1 MVIFC
6 FIVREECTT
15 IMKKYYAVKKGRK
28 TGIYHSWEEC
38 KKQVDKYQGAQYKSF
53 ILVEDAKRYLSEENK
68 IKIEQQPKLSKST
81 TRLKQDNHSL
91 TTDQKQAYNHLLS
104 GKNIF
109 LTGGAGTGKSF
120 VLNQFIETVEKQ
132 GKNVLVC
139 APTGIAAINVK
150 GVTIHRCFQASPEPQ
165 VIHNIKKVPQ
175 VVKESDIIIID
186 EISMC
191 RIDLFDFVV
200 RTIMKA
206 EEQSLSRKQIIV
218 VGDFFQ
224 LPPVTTPNDKKVLK
238 ELYPKYNKGYAFES
252 TNWQDL
258 DFYMIELKEVIRQN
272 DPEFIRELNKI
283 RIGDVSGIAY
293 FNQHAKHQK
302 IDDGIIL
309 TATNKVANNI
319 NHERLNKI
327 SSRAKIYKSIISGD
341 VKSYDKPTED
351 ELRLKAGARVM
362 VLINDSEENF
372 YQNGS
377 FGVIEELNEKSV
389 TVCLDANNLKIE
401 FGYHEWVIEDYVLAK
416 SIDDEIEDHKL
427 RKKKVGSFS
436 QIPLKLAYAIT
447 MHKSQG
453 QTYEKINLI
462 PYSFDCGQLYV
473 ALSRVKS
480 LEGLCLINQMRQEN
494 LICSQEV
501 KDFYQIEQV
510 STSKELIYQL
520 GKKVLEM
527 DEKYFPDEL
536 KEVVQNTKNQIFK

>member
-1 MVIFC
+1 
-6 FIVREECTT
+6 
-15 IMKKYYAVKKGRK
+15 MKKYYAVKKGRK
-28 TGIYHSWEEC
+28 TGIYYSWEEC

-53 ILVEDAKRYLSEENK
+53 ILEEDAKRYLGEKNK
-68 IKIEQQPKLSKST
+68 IKVEQQPKLSKPIIRS
-81 TRLKQDNHSL
+81 KQDDRSL
-91 TTDQKQAYNHLLS
+91 TADQKQAYDHLLS

-120 VLNQFIETVEKQ
+120 VLNHFIETVEKQ

-139 APTGIAAINVK
+139 APTGIAAINIK

-165 VIHNIKKVPQ
+165 VIHNIKKVPA

-206 EEQSLSRKQIIV
+206 EEQSLKRKQIIV

-238 ELYPKYNKGYAFES
+238 ELYPTYNKGYAFES

-258 DFYMIELKEVIRQN
+258 DFHIIELKEVIRQN

-283 RIGDVSGIAY
+283 RIGDSSAIAY
-293 FNQHAKHQK
+293 FNHHAKHQK

-309 TATNKVANNI
+309 TATNKVANKI
-319 NHERLNKI
+319 NHEELDKI
-327 SSRAKIYKSIISGD
+327 PSRAKIYKSIISGD
-341 VKSYDKPTED
+341 VKSYDKPTQD
-351 ELRLKAGARVM
+351 ELRLKVGARVM
-362 VLINDSEENF
+362 ILINDPEGSF

-377 FGVIEELNEKSV
+377 FGVIEELNERSV

-427 RKKKVGSFS
+427 SKKKIGLFS
-436 QIPLKLAYAIT
+436 QIPLRLAYAIT

-494 LICSQEV
+494 LICSLEV
-501 KDFYQIEQV
+501 KNFYQIEQ
-510 STSKELIYQL
+510 TAIPKELIYQL

-527 DEKYFPDEL
+527 DEKNLPNEL
-536 KEVVQNTKNQIFK
+536 KELVQNIKNQVF